1 MEAGNLDGSKGWEF
15 AKTIQVVEAEGTK
28 RIVVKGQP
36 YMSWRV
42 GDEMAERMAIVQLYE
57 WGVVTQEELSEAFGV
72 HVNSV
77 ANYVGAFRAQG
88 SEGLRSGMRGPKESW
103 KLIPEVRGKI
113 MWIVCKEGI
122 REYAAIQER
131 LQKQWNMK
139 VGVVSIR
146 QVLVDNGFVEE
157 RIKPES
163 PEPRELWSSSAN
175 GELALGWGTN
185 STEPGSSKKQVADE
199 KPGVVGLSLEDKRNR
214 SAYAP
219 AERRYLDQLER
230 GVFSAYAGGLLFA
243 SLLERH
249 HFLDLAK
256 EVIQIETHEGY
267 SLEQLCLTLFYFDLF
282 DFRSIENFKTVYP
295 EEFGV
300 LMGRGVSPSIYTLR
314 RFMHRVRE
322 LKKGDA
328 LIEAFG
334 KEYLKSGLVRWGV
347 LYIDSHF
354 LPYYGMRVI
363 TKGWHGVQDKV
374 LKGSYQFLGIDED
387 FNPLLFLLRP
397 SSDDL
402 LEMIPEMIE
411 KARRWAR
418 DLGMEGDDLTVVFD
432 REGYSAEFFR
442 TLNGMQPK
450 VKFMTWAKYMDRWVG
465 DYKEEQLDKRV
476 TIRYEIQDSE
486 EIRYCESSRMMNK
499 YGKIRALVIESGRKN
514 QRSAIYTNDDNG
526 DGERII
532 QRMCRRWGQETLNKT
547 FKWDHKMDYH
557 PGYLSEELEEQPL
570 VKNPEIK
577 ELKRRKAQVVG
588 KLNELRVQFARKA
601 FSATPEDV
609 NWKEVKERNKDLC
622 IEMDSLQAQI
632 TLLEL
637 EIDKFPKEVRFDEA
651 HDGKELVELDYE
663 KKRFLD
669 CIKVFTYLMEKRMCA
684 LLSSYYDDP
693 KDIYSILAMI
703 TRRGADLKLER
714 GQLRVRLKG
723 FRNTEVGYAAR
734 HLCED
739 LNQMRPRTL
748 DKFHFPLHYEVAEG
762 EPTKY
767 Y

>member
-1 MEAGNLDGSKGWEF
+1 MEPENVEGFKGWEF
-15 AKTIQVVEAEGTK
+15 GKTIQVVEVEGIK
-28 RIVVKGQP
+28 RVVVKGQP
-36 YMSWRV
+36 YMSWSV
-42 GDEMAERMAIVQLYE
+42 WDEAAERMAIVQLYG
-57 WGVVTQEELSEAFGV
+57 WGVVTQEELAGAFRV

-77 ANYVGAFRAQG
+77 SNYVATFRAEG
-88 SEGLRSGMRGPKESW
+88 SEGLRSGLRGPKESW
-103 KLIPEVRGKI
+103 KLVPEVRGKI
-113 MWIVCKEGI
+113 MWIVCQEGI
-122 REYAAIQER
+122 QEYAAIQER
-131 LQKQWNMK
+131 LEKQWNKK
-139 VGVVSIR
+139 VSVESIR
-146 QVLVDNGFVEE
+146 QVLMDNGLVEE
-157 RIKPES
+157 RIKRKP
-163 PEPRELWSSSAN
+163 PEPGELWDRGAT
-175 GELALGWGTN
+175 GELALEWGAN
-185 STEPGSSKKQVADE
+185 SAEPGSSLKQVEDE
-199 KPGVVGLSLEDKRNR
+199 KQEAVGLSLEDKGNR
-214 SAYAP
+214 STYAP
-219 AERRYLDQLER
+219 AERKYLDQLER

-243 SLLERH
+243 PLVERH

-256 EVIQIETHEGY
+256 EVLPIETHEGY

-295 EEFGV
+295 EEFGL

-314 RFMHRVRE
+314 RFLHRVRE

-334 KEYLKSGLVRWGV
+334 KEYLRSSLVRWGV

-363 TKGWHGVQDKV
+363 TKGWHGVQDKA

-418 DLGMEGDDLTVVFD
+418 DVGMNGDELTVVFD

-442 TLNGMQPK
+442 KLNGMQPK
-450 VKFMTWAKYMDRWVG
+450 IKFMTWAKYMDRWVG
-465 DYKEEQLDKRV
+465 DYKEEQLDKSV

-486 EIRYCESSRMMNK
+486 EINYFDTERMMNK

-514 QRSAIYTNDDNG
+514 QRSAIYTNDEES
-526 DGERII
+526 DGGRII
-532 QRMCRRWGQETLNKT
+532 QRMCRRWGQETLNKA

-557 PGYLSEELEEQPL
+557 PGYVSEELEEQPL

-622 IEMDSLQAQI
+622 IDMDSLQTQI

-637 EIDKFPKEVRFDEA
+637 EIDKFPKEIRFDEA

-669 CIKVFTYLMEKRMCA
+669 CIKVFTYMMEKRMCA
-684 LLSSYYDDP
+684 HLAPHYDDP

-723 FRNTEVGYAAR
+723 FRNAEVSYAAR

-739 LNQMRPRTL
+739 MNQKQPRTL
-748 DKFHFPLHYEVAEG
+748 DKHHFPIRYEVA
-762 EPTKY
+762 
-767 Y
+767 